1 VSSFDCAFALKKIE
15 HVISTIREIV
25 KFVFINRLLNRFGII
40 TYCTENYFRTEWKIF
55 SIAIN
60 QYLRGSIF
68 KGTALYRQRNQLAE
82 TIHIEDIDLAK
93 LCARGD
99 DKARHEL
106 YTRYAA
112 YLFALCI
119 RYVGDRELARDL
131 MHDGMIK
138 IFDTIGKYKPTGSLK
153 SWCARV
159 TVNLV
164 IDHLRKSR
172 RVETVSIDQTQ
183 EKIPEPQN
191 EEIAKIPK
199 TELMRMVGE
208 LPETKR
214 VIFNLFCVEGYS
226 HKDIAQMLDIKEK
239 TSSSLLFKARA
250 QLAENVR
257 DYIRSNGL

>member
-1 VSSFDCAFALKKIE
+1 M
-15 HVISTIREIV
+15 
-25 KFVFINRLLNRFGII
+25 NRSGII
-40 TYCTENYFRTEWKIF
+40 TGCIENYFRTEWKIF

-172 RVETVSIDQTQ
+172 RLETVSIDQTQ

-214 VIFNLFCVEGYS
+214 VIFNLFCLEGYS

>member
-1 VSSFDCAFALKKIE
+1 MNCS
-15 HVISTIREIV
+15 
-25 KFVFINRLLNRFGII
+25 GII
-40 TYCTENYFRTEWKIF
+40 TDCIENYFRTGWIF
-55 SIAIN
+55 FQIAIN
-60 QYLRGSIF
+60 PYLRGSIF
-68 KGTALYRQRNQLAE
+68 SDTPLFRQRNQLAE
-82 TIHIEDIDLAK
+82 TVHIEDNELAR

-99 DKARHEL
+99 EKARHEL

-131 MHDGMIK
+131 MHDAMIK
-138 IFDTIGKYKPTGSLK
+138 IFDSVGKYKPTGSLK
-153 SWCARV
+153 SWCGRV
-159 TVNLV
+159 AVNMV

-172 RVETVSIDQTQ
+172 RLETVSIDQTQ

-199 TELMRMVGE
+199 TELMRMVGQ

-226 HKDIAQMLDIKEK
+226 HKDIAEMLNIKEK

-250 QLAENVR
+250 QLAENVKE
-257 DYIRSNGL
+257 YIRRNGL

>member
-1 VSSFDCAFALKKIE
+1 ME
-15 HVISTIREIV
+15 
-25 KFVFINRLLNRFGII
+25 
-40 TYCTENYFRTEWKIF
+40 IF

-60 QYLRGSIF
+60 PYLRGSVF
-68 KGTALYRQRNQLAE
+68 NVTALFRQRNQLAE
-82 TIHIEDIDLAK
+82 TIHIEDNELAR

-99 DKARHEL
+99 EKARHEL

-112 YLFALCI
+112 YLFALCV

-131 MHDGMIK
+131 MHDAMIK
-138 IFDTIGKYKPTGSLK
+138 IFDTVGKYKPTGSLK

-159 TVNLV
+159 TVNMV

-172 RVETVSIDQTQ
+172 RIDLQPLKPTQ
-183 EKIPEPQN
+183 EKIPEPAN
-191 EEIAKIPK
+191 EEVAKVPK
-199 TELMRMVGE
+199 QELMRMVGD

-239 TSSSLLFKARA
+239 TSSSLLFKARE
-250 QLAENVR
+250 QLAKNVR
-257 DYIRSNGL
+257 DYIRKNGL

>member
-1 VSSFDCAFALKKIE
+1 MNCS
-15 HVISTIREIV
+15 
-25 KFVFINRLLNRFGII
+25 GII
-40 TYCTENYFRTEWKIF
+40 TDCIENYFRTGWIF
-55 SIAIN
+55 LQIAIN
-60 QYLRGSIF
+60 PYLRGSIF
-68 KGTALYRQRNQLAE
+68 SDTPLFRQRNQLAE
-82 TIHIEDIDLAK
+82 TVHIEDNELAR

-99 DKARHEL
+99 EKARHEL

-131 MHDGMIK
+131 MHDAMIK
-138 IFDTIGKYKPTGSLK
+138 IFDSVGKYKPTGSLK
-153 SWCARV
+153 SWCGRV
-159 TVNLV
+159 AVNMV

-172 RVETVSIDQTQ
+172 RLETVSIDQTQ

-199 TELMRMVGE
+199 TELMRMVGQ

-226 HKDIAQMLDIKEK
+226 HKDIAEMLNIKEK

-257 DYIRSNGL
+257 DYIRRNGL